1 MEGEAV
7 MVKLALLDANDFVQ
21 SVLLDDEPYK
31 LHFAWNDTSKAW
43 TLDLRDSHGKDIVR
57 GIRIVPNFPLL
68 HQMKRNGLPKG
79 EFMAVIVNFTWNDCQ
94 TIGRRDF
101 LNGRASLVYIS
112 EVEKDAILEAAIS
125 R

>member
-1 MEGEAV
+1 MAGEAV
-7 MVKLALLDANDFVQ
+7 MVKLTLLDANDFVQ

-43 TLDLRDSHGKDIVR
+43 TLDVRDSHGKDIVR

-68 HQMKRNGLPKG
+68 HQTKRSGIPKG
-79 EFMAVIVNFTWNDCQ
+79 EIMAVVVNYTRKDGQ
-94 TIGRRDF
+94 TIGRQDF
-101 LNGRASLVYIS
+101 LNGKASLVYIS
-112 EVEKDAILEAAIS
+112 EVEKDAILEAAVS